1 MSRSESQA
9 QSQDEASIDLGIPKK
24 GGKEGYL
31 FLFFTARQQ
40 IGSLIAHMEGITDP
54 RLEVFTRYMI
64 SSITD
69 AETRSEILDEMDRQ
83 LDEIG
88 RERTGVEERAR
99 AAMVVYMDALGAV
112 SDWYDDFLGIT
123 HRLVIGTV

>member
-1 MSRSESQA
+1 MTAAEA
-9 QSQDEASIDLGIPKK
+9 QDEAIDLGLPRK

-40 IGSLIAHMEGITDP
+40 IGSLIANMEGITDP
-54 RLEVFTRYMI
+54 RLEVFTRYLI
-64 SSITD
+64 SSITEAD
-69 AETRSEILDEMDRQ
+69 TREEILQEMDRQ
-83 LDEIG
+83 LEEIG
-88 RERTGVEERAR
+88 REKTGVEERAR
-99 AAMVVYMDALGAV
+99 AAMMVYMDALGSV